1 MLYRQPSPG
10 DPRLRLTHLDIFG
23 FKSFMNKTEIP
34 FGTGITGIVGPNGCG
49 KSNVVEAIRW
59 VLGEQRATAIRGH
72 KMEDVIFAGT
82 RTRKAL
88 GMAEVSLTID
98 NSENTLPIDYTEV
111 TITRRLF
118 RSGDSDYLLNKVPC
132 RLLDIQNLL
141 MDTGLGPGAYSIME
155 QGMVDEIISEKT
167 ENRRRILEEAAGIT
181 KYKTRRRSTWNKLES
196 TEADLTRL
204 EDIITE
210 VNRQVTS
217 LGRQVGRAR
226 RFQEMKVE
234 LDDLELRF
242 GRHQFFGIGVQLQPL
257 QIAFNELSEAS
268 EAGLTQFTAR
278 EADLEKRRLAVTE
291 AEEEL
296 QEAGVSLSR
305 CVEQIHELDNGLVS
319 SRERREAREHF
330 IERASGQL
338 QETQRQLQETKR
350 QLAEGTEGLEISAAD
365 VEANTERLKAQQASA
380 TEADAEYE
388 SSRSGLNA
396 ENHRLRELLRE
407 KGERSGSLAKL
418 RSERESLQQTQE
430 QLTSELQTVHVD
442 LATARDNATS
452 AEEEIQ
458 TRGNRLQ
465 DIETDLTGARQRRV
479 DVGAA
484 IDISNHRTAELRRS
498 IEAEQARI
506 QVLERVRSGYEGY
519 SSGVRELLVDSP
531 FTELF
536 EGVLGD
542 LIEVD
547 PGWDQAVEVAL
558 GDAVEA
564 LVARGDHKL
573 LSALDY
579 LRERSGRAGIFP
591 LDWQAPAREPAVDLG
606 QAAGVVGALR
616 DRVRVRGAVAPLVDR
631 LLHNTYIVE
640 NLEAAINIS
649 RSHHGHSLRLVTA
662 DGQGVDVD
670 GRLAGGARSDHDDSV
685 LGRGREIRQLRAD
698 VASQQARLSAAQAAA
713 AAEHTRRAVLDGY
726 VAELSQLHEV
736 ERDAERDLCQRQR
749 SAREEENRQQSRH
762 AQLRQ
767 RLEQSQQ
774 RLAKLEDGG
783 RGEEERLAT
792 IEQEALELEERLQA
806 REERV
811 RTAEHIRRE
820 RIEALNVLRVE
831 SVRVTEKAATLRREV
846 QRLTG
851 LQQEYEKT
859 IERIEHEVSQAE
871 GDRAALSEREAE
883 ISEQLAE
890 KHKEREALDE
900 DRTERL
906 RHQQETAVASRE
918 LDQEISRLQ
927 RELSTQRERRH
938 QLELKLTELRAE
950 STHIRDRLLE
960 EYEVDVETL
969 GALNEEGFDAPVADA
984 RLIELRRGIAR
995 LGHVHVGVLEEYE
1008 EQKERYDFLV
1018 QHRDDLMAAA
1028 EDLHKTLQH
1037 IDRVARRMFRETFE
1051 EIRGKFRETYTRFFP
1066 GGEADLQIEADVDPL
1081 ESNIEIIARPRGKK
1095 LQSIGLLSGGEK
1107 ALTAIAL
1114 LFAIYQVK
1122 PSPWCV
1128 LDEVDA
1134 PLDDAN
1140 VERFLRVLRDFAKGT
1155 QFCMVTHNKLSM
1167 ASSDTLH
1174 GVTMPEEGVSQL
1186 VSVHVLEDM
1195 LDEAA
1200 G

>member
-1 MLYRQPSPG
+1 M
-10 DPRLRLTHLDIFG
+10 RLTHLDIFG

-34 FGTGITGIVGPNGCG
+34 FGVGITGIVGPNGCG

-59 VLGEQRATAIRGH
+59 VLGEQRASAIRGH

-82 RTRKAL
+82 RARKPL

-98 NSENTLPIDYTEV
+98 NSEHVLPIDYTEV
-111 TITRRLF
+111 TVTRRLF
-118 RSGDSDYLLNKVPC
+118 RSGESDYLLNKVPC

-141 MDTGLGPGAYSIME
+141 MDTGLGPGAYSVME

-181 KYKTRRRSTWNKLES
+181 KYKARRRSTWNKLES

-204 EDIITE
+204 EDIISE
-210 VNRQVTS
+210 VKRQVDY

-226 RFQEMKVE
+226 RFQEFKTE

-242 GRHQFFGIGVQLQPL
+242 GRHQYFGIGAQLQPL
-257 QIAFNELSEAS
+257 QVEFDEVSRAS
-268 EAGLTQFTAR
+268 ETGLTQFTAR

-291 AEEEL
+291 AEHAL
-296 QEAGVSLSR
+296 QEAGVALSR
-305 CVEQIHELDNGLVS
+305 CVEEIHELDNRLVS

-338 QETQRQLQETKR
+338 EETRRQLQETRR
-350 QLAEGTEGLEISAAD
+350 QLGETGENLEAAGAE
-365 VEANTERLKAQQASA
+365 VESNREKLQSQEA
-380 TEADAEYE
+380 TATAADAEYE
-388 SSRSGLNA
+388 SSRSGLDA

-407 KGERSGSLAKL
+407 KGERSGSLARL
-418 RSERESLQQTQE
+418 RSERESLQQDQE
-430 QLTSELQTVHVD
+430 QLGAELGTVDKD
-442 LATARDNATS
+442 LASARDS
-452 AEEEIQ
+452 GQQAEQELEQ
-458 TRGNRLQ
+458 RGERLRR
-465 DIETDLTGARQRRV
+465 IESDLADGRRRRA
-479 DVGAA
+479 DAGAA
-484 IDISNHRTAELRRS
+484 IEASGQKITDLRRG

-531 FTELF
+531 YTELF

-547 PGWDQAVEVAL
+547 PDWDQAVEVAL

-564 LVARGDHKL
+564 LVARGDSGL
-573 LSALDY
+573 LEALTY

-591 LDWQAPAREPAVDLG
+591 LEWQAPRQAMAIDLSDV
-606 QAAGVVGALR
+606 AGVQGPLA
-616 DRVRVRGAVAPLVDR
+616 DRVRAGGPVAPLLDR
-631 LLHNTYIVE
+631 LLHNTYVVDDLTAA
-640 NLEAAINIS
+640 LEVS
-649 RSHHGHSLRLVTA
+649 RRHRGLSVRLVTA
-662 DGQGVDVD
+662 DGQGVDID

-685 LGRGREIRQLRAD
+685 LGRGREIRQLRAN
-698 VASQQARLSAAQAAA
+698 VSRQHARLSAAQAADGS
-713 AAEHTRRAVLDGY
+713 EHTRRAVLDGY
-726 VAELSQLHEV
+726 ITDLTELLEV
-736 ERDAERDLCQRQR
+736 ERDAEREVRQRQR
-749 SAREEENRQQSRH
+749 SAHEEVNRQQARH
-762 AQLRQ
+762 TQLQQ
-767 RLEQSQQ
+767 RLEQSRQ
-774 RLAKLEDGG
+774 RLAELEDGG
-783 RGEEERLAT
+783 RGQEERLAT
-792 IEQEALELEERLQA
+792 IESEAVELEERLQA

-811 RTAEHIRRE
+811 RSAEQVRRE
-820 RIEALNVLRVE
+820 QIEALNALRVE
-831 SVRVTEKAATLRREV
+831 SVRVTEKAEGLRREM
-846 QRLTG
+846 QRFTG
-851 LQQEYEKT
+851 LQQEHGKT

-871 GDRAALSEREAE
+871 GDRAGLAEREADTTA
-883 ISEQLAE
+883 QLAT
-890 KHKEREALDE
+890 KHSERDGLDE
-900 DRTERL
+900 QRNERL
-906 RHQQETAVASRE
+906 RHQQEVSVASRE

-927 RELSTQRERRH
+927 RQLSTQRERRH
-938 QLELKLTELRAE
+938 QLELKLAELSSEATR
-950 STHIRDRLLE
+950 IKDRLTE
-960 EYEVDVETL
+960 EYDVDVESL
-969 GALNEEGFDAPVADA
+969 GPLNEEGFDAAVAEN
-984 RLIELRRGIAR
+984 RLGELRRGIAR
-995 LGHVHVGVLEEYE
+995 LGNVHVGVLEEYE

-1018 QHRDDLMAAA
+1018 QHRDDLMAAV
-1028 EDLHKTLQH
+1028 EDLRKTLQH

-1051 EIRGKFRETYTRFFP
+1051 QIREKFRETYGRFFP

-1095 LQSIGLLSGGEK
+1095 LQNIGLLSGGEK

-1122 PSPWCV
+1122 PSPWCI

-1140 VERFLRVLRDFAKGT
+1140 VERFLRVLREFAKGT

-1186 VSVHVLEDM
+1186 VSVHVVEEM

>member
-1 MLYRQPSPG
+1 M
-10 DPRLRLTHLDIFG
+10 RLTHLDIFG

-59 VLGEQRATAIRGH
+59 VLGEQRAGAIRGH

-82 RTRKAL
+82 RARKAL
-88 GMAEVSLTID
+88 GMAEVSLSID
-98 NSENTLPIDYTEV
+98 NSEHVLPIDYTEV

-118 RSGDSDYLLNKVPC
+118 RSGESDYLLNKVPC

-141 MDTGLGPGAYSIME
+141 MDTGLGPGAYSVME
-155 QGMVDEIISEKT
+155 QSMVDEIISEKT

-204 EDIITE
+204 EDIIAE
-210 VNRQVTS
+210 VKRQVDY

-226 RFQEMKVE
+226 RYKEIKTE

-242 GRHQFFGIGVQLQPL
+242 GRHQFFGIRAQLQPL
-257 QIAFNELSEAS
+257 QAEFDELSRAS

-278 EADLEKRRLAVTE
+278 EAELEKRRLAVAE
-291 AEEEL
+291 AETAL
-296 QEAGVSLSR
+296 QAAGVALSR
-305 CVEQIHELDNGLVS
+305 CVEEIHELDNRLVS

-338 QETQRQLQETKR
+338 EETRRQLQETKR
-350 QLAEGTEGLEISAAD
+350 QLGETGEALQVATAE
-365 VEANTERLKAQQASA
+365 VESNGERLASQEQSA
-380 TEADAEYE
+380 TEANEEYE
-388 SSRSGLNA
+388 SSRSGLDA

-418 RSERESLQQTQE
+418 RTERESLTEAQE
-430 QLTSELQTVHVD
+430 QLAGELQTVDDALVE
-442 LATARDNATS
+442 ARSNATS
-452 AEEEIQ
+452 AEGALESHSD
-458 TRGNRLQ
+458 RLQ
-465 DIETDLTGARQRRV
+465 TLESDLAGARSRRTDAATAIDNSNRRV
-479 DVGAA
+479 AD
-484 IDISNHRTAELRRS
+484 LRRG
-498 IEAEQARI
+498 IESEQARI

-531 FTELF
+531 FTDIF

-564 LVARGDHKL
+564 LVARDDSSL
-573 LSALDY
+573 LQALDY
-579 LRERSGRAGIFP
+579 LRERSGRAGVFP
-591 LDWQAPAREPAVDLG
+591 LDWQMPVREPAVNLSG
-606 QAAGVVGALR
+606 VAGVQGPLA
-616 DRVRVRGAVAPLVDR
+616 DRVRASGPVAQLVER
-631 LLHNTYIVE
+631 LLHNTFVVE
-640 NLEAAINIS
+640 DLQAALTVS
-649 RSHHGHSLRLVTA
+649 RQHRGLSMRLVTA
-662 DGQGVDVD
+662 DGQGVDID

-685 LGRGREIRQLRAD
+685 LGRGREIRQLRTG
-698 VASQQARLSAAQAAA
+698 VSRQQARLSAAQAAA
-713 AAEHTRRAVLDGY
+713 GAEHTRRTVLDGY
-726 VAELSQLHEV
+726 ITDLTELFELERETEREV
-736 ERDAERDLCQRQR
+736 RQRQR
-749 SAREEENRQQSRH
+749 SAREEESRQQTRRE
-762 AQLRQ
+762 QLQQRLERSRQ
-767 RLEQSQQ
+767 RLHE
-774 RLAKLEDGG
+774 LEDGG
-783 RGEEERLAT
+783 RGQEERLES
-792 IEQEALELEERLQA
+792 IEQEARELEERLQA

-811 RTAEHIRRE
+811 RVAEHARRE
-820 RIEALNVLRVE
+820 QIEVLNTLRVD
-831 SVRVTEKAATLRREV
+831 SVRATEKCDTLRRETE
-846 QRLTG
+846 RLTR
-851 LQQEYEKT
+851 LQGDNEKT
-859 IERIEHEVSQAE
+859 IERVEHEISQAE
-871 GDRAALSEREAE
+871 GDRAALAEREAE
-883 ISEQLAE
+883 ITAE
-890 KHKEREALDE
+890 LTGKHTERDELDE
-900 DRTERL
+900 QRNNRL
-906 RHQQETAVASRE
+906 RHQQEVAQASRE

-927 RELSTQRERRH
+927 RELGSQRERRH
-938 QLELKLTELRAE
+938 QLELKVTEFDSEASRIQERLTE
-950 STHIRDRLLE
+950 
-960 EYEVDVETL
+960 EYNVDVENL
-969 GALNEEGFDAPVADA
+969 GPLNEEGFDGPAADT
-984 RLIELRRGIAR
+984 RLGELRRGIAR
-995 LGHVHVGVLEEYE
+995 LGNVHVGVLEEYE

-1028 EDLHKTLQH
+1028 EDLRKTLQH

-1051 EIRGKFRETYTRFFP
+1051 EIRAKFRVTYARFFP
-1066 GGEADLQIEADVDPL
+1066 GGEADLQIEEDVDPL

-1114 LFAIYQVK
+1114 LFSIYEVK
-1122 PSPWCV
+1122 PSPWCI

-1140 VERFLRVLRDFAKGT
+1140 VERFLRVLREFAATT

-1167 ASSDTLH
+1167 ASSNTLH

-1186 VSVHVLEDM
+1186 VSVHVVEDM